1 MNRVDYTSYQGLE
14 VLDRDE
20 NYHEV
25 IFAIDVRMT
34 SPGREAYISG
44 PPENCYPAES
54 AEFEIVQIGVDSK
67 EVNTVW
73 TEKEFS
79 FFLGD
84 VADKLLEAAILDA
97 EENFVNEPDYEDQYD
112 RGDF

>member
-1 MNRVDYTSYQGLE
+1 MNRVDYTSHQGLE
-14 VLDRDE
+14 VEDRDG
-20 NYHEV
+20 NYHEML
-25 IFAIDVRMT
+25 FEIDVQMT
-34 SPGREAYISG
+34 SPGRVARLNAL
-44 PPENCYPAES
+44 PEDCYPAEG

-84 VADKLLEAAILDA
+84 VADALLEAAILDA
-97 EENFVNEPDYEDQYD
+97 QENYIDEPDYDY
-112 RGDF
+112 